1 MSVMLNLRYDTP
13 EKLSVTDA
21 EVVQWRRLVATKH
34 FGGRDYPFEYQNK
47 ERGEAVEADMMASAL
62 EPEKALARE

>member
-21 EVVQWRRLVATKH
+21 EVVQWRRLVVTKH
-34 FGGRDYPFEYQNK
+34 FGGRDHPFSYENR
-47 ERGEAVEADMMASAL
+47 EPGVPVDEEVMAASS
-62 EPEKALARE
+62 

>member
-21 EVVQWRRLVATKH
+21 EVVQWRRLVVTKH
-34 FGGRDYPFEYQNK
+34 FGGRDHPFAYENR
-47 ERGEAVEADMMASAL
+47 ERGAPVDEELMATVAVE
-62 EPEKALARE
+62 